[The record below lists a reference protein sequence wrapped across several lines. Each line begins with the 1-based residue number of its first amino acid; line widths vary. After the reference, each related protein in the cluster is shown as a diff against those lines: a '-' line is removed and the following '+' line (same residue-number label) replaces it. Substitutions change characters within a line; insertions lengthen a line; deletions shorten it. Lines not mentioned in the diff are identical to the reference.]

1 MAPPELSRDTP
12 ILDTLQPAVPLIF
25 RRLGVNGELAGL
37 GALDGFLGER
47 LAVHPPLRFEY
58 RFEDITRFTIT
69 IGMKVSSITPV
80 LSRTHQLTRR
90 FAR

>member
-1 MAPPELSRDTP
+1 MTPPELSGDTP
-12 ILDTLQPAVPLIF
+12 ILDTLQPTVPFIF
-25 RRLGVNGELAGL
+25 RRLGVDSEFASL
-37 GALDGFLGER
+37 GALDGFLSKR

-58 RFEDITRFTIT
+58 RFDDTTRFTIT
-69 IGMKVSSITPV
+69 IGVKVSSITQV

>member
-1 MAPPELSRDTP
+1 MTPPELSGDTP
-12 ILDTLQPAVPLIF
+12 ILDTLQPTVPLIF

-58 RFEDITRFTIT
+58 RFDDITRFTIGT
-69 IGMKVSSITPV
+69 KVGFIVRAQLTEV
-80 LSRTHQLTRR
+80 LTRR
-90 FAR
+90 